1 MTLAAEVKGEPAHRG
16 WRRALPSATVA
27 AIRAGDRATTDHL
40 AQVALSHQNGAAAL
54 FWLAGAAAI
63 GVSVPLVSWPRPLGI
78 ILLSAAGIAAVFGGG
93 RALLGVR
100 LSGSAAVTAF
110 AKRA

>member
-1 MTLAAEVKGEPAHRG
+1 MTLATEVNREPGHRG

-27 AIRAGDRATTDHL
+27 AIRAGDRATIDHL
-40 AQVALSHQNGAAAL
+40 AQVVLSHQNGAAAL

-78 ILLSAAGIAAVFGGG
+78 ILLSAAGIAAVFGV
-93 RALLGVR
+93 GVR
-100 LSGSAAVTAF
+100 CSVSDCQGPQQ
-110 AKRA
+110 